1 MVREKFAL
9 ALGMGLGLWGLVEAQ
24 NHALRSD
31 HVAVNTQR
39 HWSHWAFVE
48 GTLDLSASGAVA
60 PAFVPKDHNAVTDIV
75 QHLRRTASDPDNATI
90 LDAIEAGTN
99 DTTVANLFDGD
110 ATTYWEPDPDSP
122 LRDWWF
128 QVDMGRLINATRIGL
143 QFVPEG
149 QGDPFLQFAVLTAD
163 NADQGNKVAGK
174 VPMHLVYRTPSDNKN
189 QRAFEFDLN
198 RGELINPVPGVD
210 FAGDMVRFVQIVV
223 SESDGGRAV
232 EVSADEY
239 EALVRRDRGD
249 VVFYKQVGEG
259 EVEVEQAIYEAI
271 DPQLRGSVRYYRRE
285 RPRLAELAVYEL
297 GKNISQGLIL
307 DRNGSAE
314 SSHEGSVGNLVD
326 GEGTYLT
333 FNLKAFQTGNV
344 AFGERF
350 LEFDLGAS
358 YWLDTVQLWYNLS
371 VAGGRLTG
379 ASFHQYEIQTSD
391 GTPAPGGGRLWT
403 APAQVRGLGTAFEV
417 NTFEPTPARFVR
429 LAYPFAS
436 SESGREGNKARVR
449 EVQIYGEGYHP
460 EVALE
465 SGLIPL
471 QGAKSLVSIEWE
483 ADAPP
488 GTAVQ
493 IQTRTGNEVAEAYR
507 YYDSGG
513 VEVSAGKYEKLG
525 FFKKGRI
532 DTLQVAGSDWSNWSA
547 PYVRSGD
554 PITSPSPR
562 QYLLL
567 RARLATADPMHAARL
582 HSIRLNF
589 NPPVAKQ
596 LQGELDLGVFARLGA
611 PQEVSL
617 FVEPTFGP
625 QDLGFDEILVRS
637 PPDMSLEFG
646 ALRLGSSSQW
656 ASGQAEELAVEV
668 VETRSDSLWLRL
680 DRVVERGGQIDLLEV
695 RFTTALFSPGVVL
708 QAALGNSSLANSWQ
722 QVDPADVTELAQSG
736 GLQIVASVQDDKVL
750 GDLGIQ
756 PEVVT
761 PNGDGIND
769 ALTIDFTVRRLSG
782 ARPVKVRIYDLGGRL
797 VRRLDV
803 HKPLVAGQYGIDW
816 AAQDEQGQVVPP
828 GVYILRIDV
837 DADSDRGV
845 RQTGVQ
851 RVLHVAY

>member
-1 MVREKFAL
+1 MVREKCTL
-9 ALGMGLGLWGLVEAQ
+9 ALGLGLGLWGLVEAQ

-31 HVAVNTQR
+31 YVVVNTQR
-39 HWSHWAFVE
+39 HWSNWAFVE
-48 GTLDLSASGAVA
+48 GTLDISASGEIA
-60 PAFVPKDHNAVTDIV
+60 PAFVPKDHDAVTDIV
-75 QHLRRTASDPDNATI
+75 QHLRRIAADPDNTTI
-90 LDAIEAGTN
+90 LDAIEAGSN
-99 DTTVANLFDGD
+99 KAAVANLFDGD
-110 ATTYWEPDPDSP
+110 ETTYWEPDPDSP

-143 QFVPEG
+143 QFAPAG

-189 QRAFEFDLN
+189 QREYEFDLN

-210 FAGDMVRFVQIVV
+210 FAGDMVRLVQVV
-223 SESDGGRAV
+223 VTESDGRRAL
-232 EVSADEY
+232 EVSAEEY
-239 EALVRRDRGD
+239 EALASRDRGD

-259 EVEVEQAIYEAI
+259 EVEVAAAIYEAI
-271 DPQLRGSVRYYRRE
+271 DPQLRGAVRYYRRE

-297 GKNISQGLIL
+297 GKNISQGMIL

-371 VAGGRLTG
+371 VAGGRLAG
-379 ASFHQYEIQTSD
+379 ASFHRYEIQTSD
-391 GTPAPGGGRLWT
+391 GTPAPGGGRGWT
-403 APAQVRGLGTAFEV
+403 VPAQVRGLGTAFEV
-417 NTFEPTPARFVR
+417 NTFQPTPARFVR
-429 LAYPFAS
+429 VAYPFAS
-436 SESGREGNKARVR
+436 SESGREGNKARLR
-449 EVQIYGEGYHP
+449 EVQLYGEGHHP
-460 EVALE
+460 EVELE

-471 QGAKSLVSIEWE
+471 QGAKSLVSIAWE

-488 GTAVQ
+488 GTSVQ

-513 VEVSAGKYEKLG
+513 VEVAAGKYEKLG

-547 PYVRSGD
+547 PYARSGD
-554 PITSPSPR
+554 PIASPSPR
-562 QYLLL
+562 QYLTL
-567 RARLATADPMHAARL
+567 RARLTTTDPRQAARL
-582 HSIRLNF
+582 RSIRLNF

-596 LQGELDLGVFARLGA
+596 LQGELDLGVFERLGA
-611 PQEVSL
+611 PQEVAL
-617 FVEPTFGP
+617 FVKPIFAP
-625 QDLGFDEILVRS
+625 QDMGFDEILLRT

-646 ALRLGSSSQW
+646 ALRLGSLSQW
-656 ASGQAEELAVEV
+656 ESGQAEELGVQV

-680 DRVVERGGQIDLLEV
+680 DRLVRQGEQVELIEV
-695 RFTTALFSPGVVL
+695 RFTTALFSPGIVL

-722 QVDPADVTELAQSG
+722 QVDPADVTELAQSQ
-736 GLQIVASVQDDKVL
+736 GLQILASVQDNKVL
-750 GDLGIQ
+750 GDLEIQ
-756 PEVVT
+756 PAVVT
-761 PNGDGIND
+761 PNNDGVND

-782 ARPVKVRIYDLGGRL
+782 VRPVKVRLYDLGGRL
-797 VRRLDV
+797 VRRLDTQ
-803 HKPLVAGQYGIDW
+803 KPLVAGKYALAW
-816 AAQDEQGQVVPP
+816 AAEDQQGRVVPP
-828 GVYILRIDV
+828 GIYILRIDI
-837 DADSDRGV
+837 DADSDRSV
-845 RQTGVQ
+845 RQTGAQ
-851 RVLHVAY
+851 RLLHVAY

>member
-9 ALGMGLGLWGLVEAQ
+9 ALGMGLGWWGLVEAQ

-31 HVAVNTQR
+31 HVVVHTQR

-48 GTLDLSASGAVA
+48 GTLDIAASGTVA

-75 QHLRRTASDPDNATI
+75 QHLRRTAADPDKATL

-99 DTTVANLFDGD
+99 EAAVANLFDGD
-110 ATTYWEPDPDSP
+110 ETTYWEPAADSP

-128 QVDMGRLINATRIGL
+128 QVDMGRLINATHVGL

-210 FAGDMVRFVQIVV
+210 FAGDMVRFVQVV
-223 SESDGGRAV
+223 VTESDGARAV

-239 EALVRRDRGD
+239 EALASRDRGD
-249 VVFYKQVGEG
+249 VVFHKQVGEG
-259 EVEVEQAIYEAI
+259 EVEVEEAIYAAI
-271 DPQLRGSVRYYRRE
+271 DPQWRGAVRYYRRE

-297 GKNISQGLIL
+297 GKNISQGMIL
-307 DRNGSAE
+307 DRSGSAE

-371 VAGGRLTG
+371 VAGGRLAG

-391 GTPAPGGGRLWT
+391 GTPAPGGGRLWA

-417 NTFEPTPARFVR
+417 NTFAPTPARFVR
-429 LAYPFAS
+429 IAYPFSS
-436 SESGREGNKARVR
+436 SESGREGNKARLR

-460 EVALE
+460 EVVLE

-483 ADAPP
+483 ADVPP
-488 GTAVQ
+488 GAVVQ
-493 IQTRTGNEVAEAYR
+493 VQTRTGNEVAEAYR

-513 VEVSAGKYEKLG
+513 VEVSEGKYAKLG

-547 PYVRSGD
+547 PYAHSGA
-554 PITSPSPR
+554 PIASPSPR

-567 RARLATADPMHAARL
+567 RARLATTDPMQAAKLR
-582 HSIRLNF
+582 SIRLNF

-596 LQGELDLGVFARLGA
+596 LQGELDIGVFARLGV

-617 FVEPTFGP
+617 FVKPTFGP
-625 QDLGFDEILVRS
+625 QDLGFDEILVRA
-637 PPDMSLEFG
+637 PPDMALEFG
-646 ALRLGSSSQW
+646 ALRLARSAQW
-656 ASGQAEELAVEV
+656 EPLADVQV
-668 VETRSDSLWLRL
+668 VETRPDSLWLRL
-680 DRVVERGGQIDLLEV
+680 DRLVERGGQVELIEV
-695 RFTTALFSPGVVL
+695 QFTTTLFSPGVVL
-708 QAALGNSSLANSWQ
+708 QAAMGNSSLANSWQ
-722 QVDPADVTELAQSG
+722 QVDPADVTELAQSE
-736 GLQIVASVQDDKVL
+736 GLQIVASVQDANVL
-750 GDLGIQ
+750 GDLSVQ
-756 PEVVT
+756 PAVVT
-761 PNGDGIND
+761 PNGDRVND
-769 ALTIDFTVRRLSG
+769 ALTIGFTVRRLSG
-782 ARPVKVRIYDLGGRL
+782 VRPVKVRIYDLSGRL

-803 HKPLVAGQYGIDW
+803 HKPLVAGKYQIDW

-828 GVYILRIDV
+828 GVYILRLAV

-845 RQTGVQ
+845 RQTSVQ
-851 RVLHVAY
+851 RLLHVAY

>member
-1 MVREKFAL
+1 MVSGKCTL
-9 ALGMGLGLWGLVEAQ
+9 ALGLGIGLWGLVEAQ
-24 NHALRSD
+24 NHTLRSD
-31 HVAVNTQR
+31 HVVVNTQR
-39 HWSHWAFVE
+39 HWNNWAFV
-48 GTLDLSASGAVA
+48 GGILDISATGEVV

-75 QHLRRTASDPDNATI
+75 QHLQRLADNATI
-90 LDAIEAGTN
+90 LDAIEAGSN
-99 DTTVANLFDGD
+99 KAAVANLFDGD
-110 ATTYWEPDPDSP
+110 ETTYWEPDPDSP

-128 QVDMGRLINATRIGL
+128 QVDMGRLVNATRVGL

-163 NADQGNKVAGK
+163 NADQGNKIAGK

-189 QRAFEFDLN
+189 QREFEFDLN
-198 RGELINPVPGVD
+198 RGELINPTPGVD
-210 FAGDMVRFVQIVV
+210 FAGDMVRFVQVV
-223 SESDGGRAV
+223 VTESDGARAV
-232 EVSADEY
+232 EVSAEEY
-239 EALVRRDRGD
+239 EALASRDKGD

-259 EVEVEQAIYEAI
+259 EVEIEAAIYEAI
-271 DPQLRGSVRYYRRE
+271 DPQLRGPVRYYRRE

-297 GKNISQGLIL
+297 GRNISQGMIL

-314 SSHEGSVGNLVD
+314 SSHDGSVGNLVD

-344 AFGERF
+344 EFGERF

-358 YWLDTVQLWYNLS
+358 YWIDTVQLWYSLS
-371 VAGGRLTG
+371 VAGGRLAG
-379 ASFHQYEIQTSD
+379 ASFHRYAIQTSD
-391 GTPAPGGGRLWT
+391 GTPAPGGGRLWRV
-403 APAQVRGLGTAFEV
+403 PAQVRGLGRAYEV
-417 NTFEPTPARFVR
+417 NTFQPTPARFVR
-429 LAYPFAS
+429 IAYPFSS

-449 EVQIYGEGYHP
+449 EVQIYGEGHHP
-460 EVALE
+460 EVELE

-471 QGAKSLVSIEWE
+471 QGAKNLVSLEWE
-483 ADAPP
+483 ADAPS
-488 GTAVQ
+488 GTSVQ
-493 IQTRTGNEVAEAYR
+493 IQTRTGNEVSEAYR

-513 VEVSAGKYEKLG
+513 VEVSEGKYAKLG

-547 PYVRSGD
+547 PYARSGD
-554 PITSPSPR
+554 PIASPSPR
-562 QYLLL
+562 QYLTL
-567 RARLATADPMHAARL
+567 RARLTTTDPMHAASL

-596 LQGELDLGVFARLGA
+596 LQGELDIGIFERLGA

-617 FVEPTFGP
+617 FVKPTFAS
-625 QDLGFDEILVRS
+625 QDLGFDEILVRT

-646 ALRLGSSSQW
+646 ALRLGSSAQW
-656 ASGQAEELAVEV
+656 ESGQAEELANVQV
-668 VETRSDSLWLRL
+668 VETRLDSLWLRL
-680 DRVVERGGQIDLLEV
+680 DRVVKRGGGVALVEV

-708 QAALGNSSLANSWQ
+708 QASLGNSSLANSWQ
-722 QVDPADVTELAQSG
+722 QVDPADVTELAQSQ
-736 GLQIVASVQDDKVL
+736 GLQILASVQDNKVL

-761 PNGDGIND
+761 PNGDGVND

-797 VRRLDV
+797 VRRLDTQ
-803 HKPLVAGQYGIDW
+803 KPLVAGEYVLDW
-816 AAQDEQGQVVPP
+816 AADDEQGRLVPP
-828 GVYILRIDV
+828 GIYILRIDI
-837 DADSDRGV
+837 DADSDRDV

-851 RVLHVAY
+851 RLLHVAY

>member
-1 MVREKFAL
+1 MGSGKYAL
-9 ALGMGLGLWGLVEAQ
+9 ALGLGLGSWGLAGAQ

-31 HVAVNTQR
+31 HVVVNTQR
-39 HWSHWAFVE
+39 HWSNWAFVE
-48 GTLDLSASGAVA
+48 GTLAISASGTVV

-75 QHLRRTASDPDNATI
+75 QHLRRVASDPDNATI
-90 LDAIEAGTN
+90 LDAVEAGSN
-99 DTTVANLFDGD
+99 KAAVANLFDGD
-110 ATTYWEPDPDSP
+110 ETTYWEPDPDSP

-128 QVDMGRLINATRIGL
+128 QIDMGRLINATRVGL
-143 QFVPEG
+143 QFVPAG

-198 RGELINPVPGVD
+198 RGELINPAPGVD
-210 FAGDMVRFVQIVV
+210 FAGDMVRLVQVV
-223 SESDGGRAV
+223 VTESDGARAV
-232 EVSADEY
+232 EVSA
-239 EALVRRDRGD
+239 EAYAALASRDRGD
-249 VVFYKQVGEG
+249 VVFYKQVGAG
-259 EVEVEQAIYEAI
+259 EVEIAAAIYEAI
-271 DPQLRGSVRYYRRE
+271 DPQLRGAVRYYRRE

-297 GKNISQGLIL
+297 GKNISQGMIL

-371 VAGGRLTG
+371 VAGGRLAG
-379 ASFHQYEIQTSD
+379 ASFHRYEIQTSD

-403 APAQVRGLGTAFEV
+403 VPQQVRGLGTAFEV
-417 NTFEPTPARFVR
+417 NTFQPTPARFVR
-429 LAYPFAS
+429 VAYPFSS
-436 SESGREGNKARVR
+436 SESGREGNKARLR
-449 EVQIYGEGYHP
+449 EVQIYGEGHHP
-460 EVALE
+460 EVRLE

-483 ADAPP
+483 ADAPA
-488 GTAVQ
+488 GTSVQ
-493 IQTRTGNEVAEAYR
+493 IQTRTGNEVAAAYR

-513 VEVSAGKYEKLG
+513 VEVSAGKYAKLG

-547 PYVRSGD
+547 PYARSGV
-554 PITSPSPR
+554 PIASPSPR
-562 QYLLL
+562 QYLTL
-567 RARLATADPMHAARL
+567 RARLTTTDPLRAAQL

-596 LQGELDLGVFARLGA
+596 LQGELDTGVFERLGV
-611 PQEVSL
+611 PQEVGL
-617 FVEPTFGP
+617 FVKPIFAP
-625 QDLGFDEILVRS
+625 QDLGFDEILVRT

-646 ALRLGSSSQW
+646 ALRLW
-656 ASGQAEELAVEV
+656 AGDQAEEVTDVQV
-668 VETRSDSLWLRL
+668 VETRADSLWLRL
-680 DRVVERGGQIDLLEV
+680 DRLVKQGGPVDLVEV

-708 QAALGNSSLANSWQ
+708 QAAMGNSALAGSWQ
-722 QVDPADVTELAQSG
+722 QIDPADATELAHSE
-736 GLQIVASVQDDKVL
+736 GLQILASVQDNNVL
-750 GDLGIQ
+750 GDLAIQ
-756 PEVVT
+756 PAAVT
-761 PNGDGIND
+761 PNGDGVND

-782 ARPVKVRIYDLGGRL
+782 ERPVKVRIYDLSGRL
-797 VRRLDV
+797 VRRLDA
-803 HKPLVAGQYGIDW
+803 HKPLVAGKYALAWQAED
-816 AAQDEQGQVVPP
+816 QQGRVVPP
-828 GVYILRIDV
+828 GVYILRIDI
-837 DADSDRGV
+837 DADSDRSV
-845 RQTGVQ
+845 QQTGVQ
-851 RVLHVAY
+851 RLLHVAY